1 MPRILQNR
9 DLREDQQEEEIEDME
24 QLLERSYVRLILAPK
39 TDD

>member
-1 MPRILQNR
+1 MMMLYPLEKIG
-9 DLREDQQEEEIEDME
+9 EEEEIEDME